1 VEEVLYEHPKVLEVA
16 VVSMPAKAEQ
26 EDGSTDSPPVPLFI
40 KAFVVLKG
48 GQRATSEELLAYAR
62 KRLEAYK
69 VPHQIEF
76 RTELPKNS
84 VGKVVRG
91 LLIQE

>member
-1 VEEVLYEHPKVLEVA
+1 
-16 VVSMPAKAEQ
+16 MPAKAEQ
-26 EDGSTDSPPVPLFI
+26 EDGSTASPPVPLFI
-40 KAFVVLKG
+40 KAFVVLKR
-48 GQRATSEELLAYAR
+48 GQRATAEELLAYAR

-84 VGKVVRG
+84 VGKVVKG